1 MIAPH
6 KSRDARKF
14 VGSYRPRIDA
24 VEKAHGR
31 APYAD
36 DMISERHYPGLLHAR
51 VLRSPYPRARIVRL
65 DASKAAA
72 LPGVVAILTYQ
83 DPEVARLKPT
93 NAGWTDAVDTV
104 SYDKMMWGKFKDR
117 RVLGDYAAWAGDE
130 VGVAIAA
137 ESEQIA
143 EQALLLVE
151 IEWEVL
157 PFVLDPVEAMQ
168 PGAPAIH
175 PEIAEHNVL
184 PPDPIGGPDVFLVK
198 GDVEAGFAAADV
210 IVEMDTSHHNPTQ
223 GALDPWCCM
232 AQWQEDRLTVVS
244 NSYAAEQTRMHV
256 SQMLDLPMHNV
267 RVISKYVG
275 GQFGRGDT
283 GDQPFFLFTAL
294 LAKKAGRP
302 VKFKHTRRDSFHDTR
317 QPALYHCKVGA
328 KADGTITAIQLK
340 SIGDVGAH
348 ADHTVFALKFVPAEL
363 CDVVLAP
370 IPNVK
375 MESYAVYTNHIP
387 GCMMRGV
394 GNSQFNFIFGR
405 MVDALA
411 ERLDMDP
418 LALAVRNFGHA
429 WGTLP
434 DQSLISVLEAGADR
448 IGWREKRH
456 EPGAGPLYEGVK
468 RRGVGFSFH
477 PGWHAE
483 WQEERRGQVQAK
495 ITLYPDGTVTLDAP
509 TVETGTGSNTCNVLG
524 CAEALAYLG
533 VRPEDITWVST
544 VDTDTSLKDC
554 VQTDSAVSYLQSEVM
569 AVIAQDVRAKILAL
583 AAPVLK
589 VAAADLDVADG
600 RITVRS
606 APDRGISLKELL
618 WQGDLVPVSVTV
630 GRRPSTLR
638 TGVPYIASFAEVE
651 VDTATGRTQVLKL
664 IILNDCGTVMYASG
678 AEAQQIG
685 GQVMAVGEALT
696 EELIYDPVHGV
707 PLNFNWIDYKIPT
720 IVDMPAIEPVLLEVW
735 RGAGEYGA
743 CGIGEGTLT
752 CTPRA
757 IANAVYNAIGVRVD
771 EIPITP
777 EKVLRALGKI

>member
-1 MIAPH
+1 MNAPY
-6 KSRDARKF
+6 KPRVPRRF
-14 VGSYRPRIDA
+14 VGGYQPRIDA
-24 VEKAHGR
+24 LEKAQGR

-36 DMISERHYPGLLHAR
+36 DIISERNYPGLLYAR
-51 VLRSPYPRARIVRL
+51 VLCSPYPRARIVHL

-72 LPGVVAILTYQ
+72 LPGVKAILTYQ
-83 DPEVARLKPT
+83 DPEMKRMKPT

-104 SYDKMMWGKFKDR
+104 SYEGMMWRKFRDR

-143 EQALLLVE
+143 EQALKLVDVDWE
-151 IEWEVL
+151 IL
-157 PFVLDPVEAMQ
+157 PFVMDPLTAMQ
-168 PGAPAIH
+168 PDAPVIH
-175 PEIAEHNVL
+175 PEIALHNIL
-184 PPDPIGGPDVFLVK
+184 PPDPVGGPDVFLRK
-198 GDVEAGFAAADV
+198 GDTEGGFAAADV
-210 IVEMDTSHHNPTQ
+210 VLEMDTSHHNPTQ
-223 GALDPWCCM
+223 GALDPWCSM
-232 AQWQEDRLTVVS
+232 AQWDGDQLTIVS
-244 NSYAAEQTRMHV
+244 NSYAADQTRMHV
-256 SQMLDLPMHNV
+256 SQMLEMPIHKV

-275 GQFGRGDT
+275 GQFGRADT
-283 GDQPFFLFTAL
+283 GDQPFFIFTAL

-328 KADGTITAIQLK
+328 KADGIITTLHFK
-340 SIGDVGAH
+340 SVGDIGAH
-348 ADHTVFALKFVPAEL
+348 ADHSVFALKFAPAEISEAA
-363 CDVVLAP
+363 LAP
-370 IPNVK
+370 IPNIT

-405 MVDALA
+405 MIDALA
-411 ERLDMDP
+411 ERLEMDP
-418 LALAVRNFGHA
+418 IALAIQNFGHA
-429 WGTLP
+429 WGVCP
-434 DQSLISVLEAGADR
+434 DPSLKAVLETGAQR
-448 IGWREKRH
+448 IGWYEKRH
-456 EPGAGPLYEGVK
+456 KPGAGAPYDGTK
-468 RRGVGFSFH
+468 QRGVGFSLH

-524 CAEALAYLG
+524 CAEALGFLG
-533 VRPEDITWVST
+533 IRPKNITWVST
-544 VDTDTSLKDC
+544 VDTNNGMRDC
-554 VQTDSAVSYLQSEVM
+554 VQTDSAVSFLQSEVL
-569 AVIAQDVRAKILAL
+569 VVVAQDLKKKLLDL
-583 AAPVLK
+583 AAPVLGIT
-589 VAAADLDVADG
+589 ADQLE
-600 RITVRS
+600 ITEGQITGPGKS
-606 APDRGISLKELL
+606 ISVKELL
-618 WQGDLVPVSVTV
+618 WKGDLVPLSVMVS
-630 GRRPSTLR
+630 RRPSTQK

-664 IILNDCGTVMYASG
+664 IIINDCGTVMYASG

-685 GQVMAVGEALT
+685 GQVMAIGEALT

-707 PLNFNWIDYKIPT
+707 PLNFNFIDYKIPT
-720 IVDMPAIEPVLLEVW
+720 ILDMPEIEPVLLEVW

-757 IANAVYNAIGVRVD
+757 VANAVYNAIGRRVD

-777 EKVLRALGKI
+777 EKVLRALGRI